1 MHMKLP
7 HNELKSN
14 SKLWSRMAQQNA
26 VQQTPFWYNFL
37 LICLKP
43 LYRWKI
49 KQRAESDALF
59 QQECIERFGPFQT
72 PKNLHTIWFHVVSIG
87 ETNAAQPLIEHY
99 LKLGHPVLVTNTTKT
114 GQARAKSLFLK
125 APYLALFQAVYL
137 PVDQK
142 PLLKQFF
149 DLYQP
154 KLLALVETEIWPNLI
169 AQAKQ
174 QQIPCILLNA
184 RLSEKSA
191 KGYAKVSRLTQ
202 AMLQQLTWMLTQ
214 DQATQ
219 QRYVDLGLEKAKS
232 QVVGNIKFDISA
244 PNSFIEQAEQL
255 KQEWQLEKRQ
265 IITLASTHAPEEE
278 QLLKQLQ
285 THLNSNPDLL
295 CMVVPRHPE
304 RFDEVYKICQSLNLN
319 TQRRSLKQ
327 PIQIDTQVFLADSMG
342 EMWLWYALSQACFVG
357 GSLNEPGGGHNILE
371 PMVLNIPTVIG
382 PRYFNFQSIVDEFV
396 AAQGILIGE
405 NAAQVAQQLLSCLDD
420 PLQTQQQVAH
430 AQQVLQRNKGSLQK
444 HIQLLDHYLQQ
455 TASS

>member
-1 MHMKLP
+1 
-7 HNELKSN
+7 
-14 SKLWSRMAQQNA
+14 MAQHNA

-37 LICLKP
+37 LVCLKP

-49 KQRAESDALF
+49 RQRAESDALY
-59 QQECIERFGPFQT
+59 QQECLERFGPFQP
-72 PKNLHTIWFHVVSIG
+72 PKNLNTIWFHVVSVG

-99 LKLGHPVLVTNTTKT
+99 LKLGHSVLVTNTTKT
-114 GQARAKSLFLK
+114 GQARAKSLFYEK
-125 APYLALFQAVYL
+125 YSTLFQAVYL

-149 DLYQP
+149 ELYQP
-154 KLLALVETEIWPNLI
+154 KILALVETEIWPNLI

-174 QQIPCILLNA
+174 KQIPCILLNA

-191 KGYAKVSRLTQ
+191 KGYDKVRRLTQ
-202 AMLQQLTWMLTQ
+202 PMLQQLTWLLAQ
-214 DQATQ
+214 DIATQ
-219 QRYVDLGLEKAKS
+219 QRYVGLGLDQSKS

-244 PNSFIEQAEQL
+244 PTSFIEQAEQL

-285 THLNSNPDLL
+285 PHLNSNPDLL

-319 TQRRSLKQ
+319 TQRRSLKK

>member
-1 MHMKLP
+1 
-7 HNELKSN
+7 
-14 SKLWSRMAQQNA
+14 MAQHNA

-37 LICLKP
+37 LVCLKP

-49 KQRAESDALF
+49 RQRAESDALY
-59 QQECIERFGPFQT
+59 QQECLERFGPFQP
-72 PKNLHTIWFHVVSIG
+72 PKNLNTIWFHVVSVG

-99 LKLGHPVLVTNTTKT
+99 LKLGHSVLVTNTTKT
-114 GQARAKSLFLK
+114 GQARAKSLFYEK
-125 APYLALFQAVYL
+125 YSTLFQAVYL

-149 DLYQP
+149 ELYQP
-154 KLLALVETEIWPNLI
+154 KILALVETEIWPNLI

-174 QQIPCILLNA
+174 KQIPCILLNA

-191 KGYAKVSRLTQ
+191 KGYDKVRRLTQ
-202 AMLQQLTWMLTQ
+202 PMLQQLTWLLAQ
-214 DQATQ
+214 DITTQ
-219 QRYVDLGLEKAKS
+219 QRYVDLGLDQSKS

-244 PNSFIEQAEQL
+244 PTSFIEQAEQL

-285 THLNSNPDLL
+285 LHLNSNPDLL